1 VNSTALHTGN
11 RRRPSFH
18 GKLWVLPFLILWS
31 LAILSVNPLRAE
43 EVGVFEGDGV
53 TVMFEIPIEAAA
65 KEAAEIYPIIK
76 RDLENT
82 LQWPINFTSTVLL
95 LKEKSTFQ
103 KMAQSRLVVA
113 FAVPAKNLM
122 VIDHSKMAVDP
133 FTLEGTMKHELCHLL
148 LHHHLDG
155 KDLPKWLDEGIA
167 QWVSGGIIEIMRT
180 RKETRLTQAT
190 LGRKIIPVRALAER
204 FPGDRESLFLAY
216 EESKS
221 LVTYI
226 IDKHGIEGILSILGH
241 LKGGHDWEDA
251 VYKGLSVSFE
261 ELEADWLYHLKKR
274 FTWLSYIINHVY
286 EILFFLGAVIM
297 MYGAFRV
304 FLRKRAY
311 MREMDDDDDPTYH

>member
-1 VNSTALHTGN
+1 MLA
-11 RRRPSFH
+11 FA
-18 GKLWVLPFLILWS
+18 FLL
-31 LAILSVNPLRAE
+31 VNPLHAE
-43 EVGVFEGDGV
+43 EVGVIEGESVTILFEV
-53 TVMFEIPIEAAA
+53 PIEAAA

-76 RDLENT
+76 RDLEKT
-82 LQWPINFTSTVLL
+82 LRWPINFRSTVLL
-95 LKEKSTFQ
+95 LKERSTFQ
-103 KMAQSRLVVA
+103 RMAQSQLVVA

-155 KDLPKWLDEGIA
+155 KDFPKWLDEGIA
-167 QWVSGGIIEIMRT
+167 QWVSGGIIEVMRT
-180 RKETRLTQAT
+180 RDETRLTQAT

-226 IDKHGIEGILSILGH
+226 IEKHGVEGVLSILGY
-241 LKGGHDWEDA
+241 LKGGYAWEAA
-251 VYKGLSVSFE
+251 VFKGLSVSFE
-261 ELEADWLYHLKKR
+261 ELEADWLHHLKKR
-274 FTWLSYIINHVY
+274 LTWLSYVTNHVY
-286 EILFFLGAVIM
+286 EILFFLGAVIT

-311 MREMDDDDDPTYH
+311 MREMDDDDVTYH

>member
-1 VNSTALHTGN
+1 MLA
-11 RRRPSFH
+11 FA
-18 GKLWVLPFLILWS
+18 FLL
-31 LAILSVNPLRAE
+31 VNPLHAE
-43 EVGVFEGDGV
+43 EVGVIEGESVTILFEV
-53 TVMFEIPIEAAA
+53 PIEAAA
-65 KEAAEIYPIIK
+65 KEAAEIYPGIK
-76 RDLENT
+76 RDLEKT
-82 LQWPINFTSTVLL
+82 LRWPINFRSTVLL
-95 LKEKSTFQ
+95 LKERSTFQ
-103 KMAQSRLVVA
+103 RMAQSQLVVA

-155 KDLPKWLDEGIA
+155 KDFPKWLDEGIA
-167 QWVSGGIIEIMRT
+167 QWVSGGIIEVMRT
-180 RKETRLTQAT
+180 RDETRLTQAT

-226 IDKHGIEGILSILGH
+226 IEKHGVEGVLSILGY
-241 LKGGHDWEDA
+241 LKGGYAWEAA
-251 VYKGLSVSFE
+251 VFKGLSVSFE
-261 ELEADWLYHLKKR
+261 ELEADWLHHLKKR
-274 FTWLSYIINHVY
+274 LTWLSYVTNHVY
-286 EILFFLGAVIM
+286 EILFFLGAVIT

-311 MREMDDDDDPTYH
+311 MREMDDDDTTYH

>member
-1 VNSTALHTGN
+1 MLAFAL
-11 RRRPSFH
+11 
-18 GKLWVLPFLILWS
+18 LV
-31 LAILSVNPLRAE
+31 VNPLHAE
-43 EVGVFEGDGV
+43 EVGVYEGQGV
-53 TVMFEIPIEAAA
+53 TILFEVPIEAAA

-82 LQWPINFTSTVLL
+82 LRWPINFTPTVLL
-95 LKEKSTFQ
+95 LKERSTFQ
-103 KMAQSRLVVA
+103 RMAQSRLVVA

-122 VIDHSKMAVDP
+122 VIDYSKMAVDP

-180 RKETRLTQAT
+180 RNETRLTQAT

-226 IDKHGIEGILSILGH
+226 IEKHGIEGVLSILGY
-241 LKGGHDWEDA
+241 LKSGYYWEAA
-251 VYKGLSVSFE
+251 VFKGLSVSFE
-261 ELEADWLYHLKKR
+261 ELEANWLRHLKKR
-274 FTWLSYIINHVY
+274 LTWLSYVINHVY
-286 EILFFLGAVIM
+286 EILFFLGALIM
-297 MYGAFRV
+297 MYGAFRI

-311 MREMDDDDDPTYH
+311 MREMDDDDTTYH

>member
-1 VNSTALHTGN
+1 MLA
-11 RRRPSFH
+11 FA
-18 GKLWVLPFLILWS
+18 FLL
-31 LAILSVNPLRAE
+31 VNPLHAE
-43 EVGVFEGDGV
+43 EVGVFEGEGV
-53 TVMFEIPIEAAA
+53 TILFEVPIEAAA

-76 RDLENT
+76 RDLEKT
-82 LQWPINFTSTVLL
+82 LRWPINFRSTVLL
-95 LKEKSTFQ
+95 LKERSTFQ
-103 KMAQSRLVVA
+103 RMAQSQLVVA

-155 KDLPKWLDEGIA
+155 KDFPKWLDEGIA
-167 QWVSGGIIEIMRT
+167 QWVSGGIIEVMRT
-180 RKETRLTQAT
+180 RDETRLTQAT

-226 IDKHGIEGILSILGH
+226 IEKHGVEGVLSILGY
-241 LKGGHDWEDA
+241 LKGGYAWEAA
-251 VYKGLSVSFE
+251 VFKGLSVSFE
-261 ELEADWLYHLKKR
+261 ELEADWLHHLKKR
-274 FTWLSYIINHVY
+274 LTWLSYVTNHVY
-286 EILFFLGAVIM
+286 EILFFLGAVIT
-297 MYGAFRV
+297 MYGAFRI

-311 MREMDDDDDPTYH
+311 MREMDDDDTTYH